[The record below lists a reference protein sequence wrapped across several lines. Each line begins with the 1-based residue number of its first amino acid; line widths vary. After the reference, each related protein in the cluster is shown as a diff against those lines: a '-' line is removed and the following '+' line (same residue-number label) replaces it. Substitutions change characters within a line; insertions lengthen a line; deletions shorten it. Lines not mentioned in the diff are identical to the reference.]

1 MDDPPPRHDGSFLV
15 RIWWESGQRPAW
27 RGRVEHLPSQTVIY
41 FDRADELLAFIAQW
55 TGDAAGAPEEREGS
69 SAE

>member
-1 MDDPPPRHDGSFLV
+1 MGNAPPRHDGSFLV

-41 FDRADELLAFIAQW
+41 FDRADELLAFIAGW
-55 TGDAAGAPEEREGS
+55 TGGAARAPQGREGG